1 MNATLEFRKLHQHG
15 LVEAGERRRS
25 ASEGL
30 SGNRCRQWF
39 PEKDM
44 RPVAS
49 RASCTYPAMSE

>member
-1 MNATLEFRKLHQHG
+1 MDATLELRKLHQHG
-15 LVEAGERRRS
+15 LVEAGERHWS

-30 SGNRCRQWF
+30 SGNRRRQWF
-39 PEKDM
+39 PEKDT